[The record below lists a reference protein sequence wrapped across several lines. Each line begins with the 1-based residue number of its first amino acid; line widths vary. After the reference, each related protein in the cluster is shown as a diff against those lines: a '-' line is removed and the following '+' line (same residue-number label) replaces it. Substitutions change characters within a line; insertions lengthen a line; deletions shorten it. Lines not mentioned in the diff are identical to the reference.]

1 MSTELNPELQ
11 AAMARIMGESGA
23 ASTLNVPYVQQQ
35 AANGANG
42 QTVQTEQPAG
52 SPVGETPP
60 QQTPSVPDTLQTY
73 LAQMQ
78 QTQVDSQQQM
88 RQILAQQQQQ
98 MAAQQARVETTLSSL
113 PQMVHQIMSAQQQG
127 VPVED
132 VARQVQQT
140 QQQVEQ
146 AGQRESSKVAA
157 QQAIKEASEAIRAE
171 LPQDVVQRPEYNN
184 VVQHWNAAADAGKAS
199 DDNTIMVQ
207 LLKAQQALTTV
218 QIAQAKTEAA
228 TQSAAQEK
236 TVREEVMASV
246 QPENMSVPGVST
258 AMPSN
263 DYLAKLTRMADPN
276 APIDRQVAA
285 QFFSDLG
292 TLATQ

>member
-1 MSTELNPELQ
+1 MNEELQ

-23 ASTLNVPYVQQQ
+23 DSALNIPYVQQQ
-35 AANGANG
+35 AANGTNG

-52 SPVGETPP
+52 SPAGETPP
-60 QQTPSVPDTLQTY
+60 QQTPPVPDTLQAY

-88 RQILAQQQQQ
+88 QQMLSQQQQQ

-132 VARQVQQT
+132 VTRQVQQT

-146 AGQRESSKVAA
+146 AGQREGSRVAME
-157 QQAIKEASEAIRAE
+157 QTIKEASESLKSR
-171 LPQDVVQRPEYNN
+171 LPQDVTQRPEYRD
-184 VVQHWNAAADAGKAS
+184 VVQHWNAASDAGKAG
-199 DDNTIMVQ
+199 DDNNIMVQ
-207 LLKAQQALTTV
+207 LLKAGQALAV
-218 QIAQAKTEAA
+218 VEVAQAKAEAA
-228 TQSAAQEK
+228 AQSAAQEK

-258 AMPSN
+258 AMPAN

-276 APIDRQVAA
+276 APIDRQVAR
-285 QFFSDLG
+285 QFFADIGQISS
-292 TLATQ
+292 Q